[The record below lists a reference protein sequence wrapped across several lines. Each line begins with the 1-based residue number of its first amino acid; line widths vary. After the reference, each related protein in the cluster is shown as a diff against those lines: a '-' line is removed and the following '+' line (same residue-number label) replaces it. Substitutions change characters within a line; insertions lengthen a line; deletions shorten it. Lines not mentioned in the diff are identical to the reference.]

1 MIMPTKVVTREGL
14 ALNLAKEML
23 SKVGAQLIFAPL
35 WSEDDIVKHAA
46 DADAVIV
53 GSTEPYTQKAI
64 RAMTQCQI
72 ISRYG
77 IGHSNIDVEEAT
89 RQGIP
94 VTVVADASMHEV
106 SDYALAFILAF
117 SRRLF
122 PLVQAVRAGGWKPG
136 LVEIVKARGKMFRLN
151 QQVLGLVGMGRIGAL
166 VAQKARAFGLKV
178 LVYDPYVSPEAA
190 QKAGVERV
198 DFERILKESDYIS
211 LHAPLTP
218 ETNKLFGLK
227 EFRKMKP
234 TGYIINA
241 ARGAL
246 IDEQALCQAITEG
259 LIAGAGLDVTDP
271 EPPAPDNPLLKL
283 DRVLLTGHSSWF
295 SESSTQE
302 LQQRAAENVLS
313 VLEGKWPSSLVN
325 PEVKEQKNRRIK

>member
-1 MIMPTKVVTREGL
+1 MATKVVTREGL
-14 ALNLAKEML
+14 DLNLAEEIL
-23 SKVGAQLIFAPL
+23 SKAGAQLIVAPL
-35 WSEDDIVKHAA
+35 WSEDDIAKHAA

-64 RAMTQCQI
+64 QALTRCKI

-77 IGHSNIDVEEAT
+77 IGYSNIDVKEAT

-94 VTVVADASMHEV
+94 VTIVADASMHEV

-117 SRRLF
+117 SRKLF
-122 PLVQAVRAGGWKPG
+122 PLIQTVRAGNWKPG
-136 LVEIVKARGKMFRLN
+136 RGEIMKARGKMFRLN

-166 VAQKARAFGLKV
+166 VAQKAKAFGLKV
-178 LVYDPYVSPEAA
+178 LVYDPYITPEAA

-198 DFERILKESDYIS
+198 DFDRVLTESDYVS

-218 ETNKLFGLK
+218 ETKKLFGLG
-227 EFRKMKP
+227 EFKKMKP
-234 TGYIINA
+234 TAYIINA

-246 IDEQALCQAITEG
+246 IDEQALCRAITEG

-271 EPPAPDNPLLKL
+271 EPPFPDNPLLKL
-283 DRVLLTGHSSWF
+283 DRVLLTGHSSWC
-295 SESSTQE
+295 SEKSTEE
-302 LQQRAAENVLS
+302 LQQRAAENVVM
-313 VLEGKWPSSLVN
+313 VLQGKWPPSLIN

>member
-1 MIMPTKVVTREGL
+1 MAIKVVTREGL
-14 ALNLAKEML
+14 GLDLAEEML
-23 SKVGAQLIFAPL
+23 SKAGAQLIVAPL
-35 WSEDDIVKHAA
+35 WSEEEIAKHAA

-53 GSTEPYTQKAI
+53 GSTEPYTEKAI
-64 RAMTQCQI
+64 RAMTRCKI

-77 IGHSNIDVEEAT
+77 IGYSNIDVKEAT

-94 VTVVADASMHEV
+94 VAIVTDASMHEV

-117 SRRLF
+117 SRKLF
-122 PLVQAVRAGGWKPG
+122 PLIQTVRAGNWKPG
-136 LVEIVKARGKMFRLN
+136 RGEIMKARGKMFRLN

-166 VAQKARAFGLKV
+166 VAEKAKAFGLRV

-190 QKAGVERV
+190 QKAGAERV
-198 DFERILKESDYIS
+198 DFDRVLRESDYIS

-227 EFRKMKP
+227 EFQKMKP
-234 TGYIINA
+234 TAYIINA

-246 IDEQALCQAITEG
+246 IDEQALGQAITEG
-259 LIAGAGLDVTDP
+259 LIAGAGLDVTNP
-271 EPPAPDNPLLKL
+271 EPPLPDNPLLKL
-283 DRVLLTGHSSWF
+283 DRVFLTGHSSWC
-295 SESSTQE
+295 SESSTRE
-302 LQQRAAENVLS
+302 LQQRAAENVLL
-313 VLEGKWPSSLVN
+313 VLQGKWPSSLVN

>member
-1 MIMPTKVVTREGL
+1 MATKVVTREGL
-14 ALNLAKEML
+14 DLNLAEEML
-23 SKVGAQLIFAPL
+23 SKAGAQLIVAPL
-35 WSEDDIVKHAA
+35 WSEDDIAKHAA

-53 GSTEPYTQKAI
+53 GSTEPYTEKAI
-64 RAMTQCQI
+64 RAMTRCKI

-77 IGHSNIDVEEAT
+77 IGYSNIDVKEAT

-94 VTVVADASMHEV
+94 VTIVADASMHEV

-117 SRRLF
+117 SRKLF
-122 PLVQAVRAGGWKPG
+122 PLIQAVRAGDWKPG
-136 LVEIVKARGKMFRLN
+136 RGEIMKARGKMFRLN

-190 QKAGVERV
+190 EKAGVELV
-198 DFERILKESDYIS
+198 DFDRILKESDYIS

-218 ETNKLFGLK
+218 ETKKLFGLK
-227 EFRKMKP
+227 EFKKMKP
-234 TGYIINA
+234 TAYIINA

-246 IDEQALCQAITEG
+246 IDEQALNQAITEG
-259 LIAGAGLDVTDP
+259 LIAGAGLDVMDP
-271 EPPAPDNPLLKL
+271 EPPLPDNPLLKL
-283 DRVLLTGHSSWF
+283 DRVLLTGHSSWC
-295 SESSTQE
+295 SETSTQE